1 MTFPRIK
8 TLTIDSHDDDI
19 PLIVSRFVVIDGT
32 PYHLAKDI
40 CTYSTLTAD
49 EDGDYRGALTRL
61 SVPFIDSMVHDRGD
75 TFGPVALVTDD
86 ARAVIATKSKPKA
99 SATA

>member
-8 TLTIDSHDDDI
+8 TITIDSHDDAI

-49 EDGDYRGALTRL
+49 EDGDYRGALTGL
-61 SVPFIDSMVHDRGD
+61 KVPFIDSMVHDRGN
-75 TFGPVALVTDD
+75 TFGPVALIADD
-86 ARAVIATKSKPKA
+86 ARAIIATKA
-99 SATA
+99 STNVTA